1 MRFTDR
7 MIVGWCS
14 LVVNINR
21 LKKVQGKKK
30 RDGAARESARA
41 AEEADNVTLG
51 ESEPTADDE
60 GGGDLLS
67 SKDEDVIF

>member
-1 MRFTDR
+1 MY
-7 MIVGWCS
+7 G
-14 LVVNINR
+14 INR

-30 RDGAARESARA
+30 RDVAARESARA
-41 AEEADNVTLG
+41 AEQGDNDVTEAAG
-51 ESEPTADDE
+51 EPTVDDE